1 MIDTVALREK
11 VLDLAIRGKLVPQDP
26 NDEPASVLLERIR
39 EQKHQMVR
47 EGKLKAKDIKDDS
60 VIYVG
65 EDNLH
70 YEKFADGTEKCIE
83 DEIPFE
89 LPQGWAWC
97 RLKDLFN
104 VCSAKRVLQSEWKK
118 EGIPFYRAREIVKLS
133 SNGFVDNDLFVSLE
147 HYEALKKSYGVPQA
161 GDLMVTGV
169 GTIGKVYIVQENDT
183 FYYKDASVLCFE
195 NRYGIIDSK
204 YAKIMIDSPLIQEQ
218 IHSKT
223 YGNTVDTITISTA
236 NDYLCVL
243 PPINEQKKIIEAVK
257 NVIEIT
263 SIIEEGY
270 VELKSFIARAK
281 SKILD
286 LAIRGKLVPQD
297 PNDEPASVLLE
308 RIRAEKEE
316 LIKQGKIKRDKKES
330 IIFKGEDN
338 SYYRNIGGI
347 IENIDESLPFVLPL
361 GWTWAA
367 LGQYTEKITDQV
379 ASGSFAS
386 LRENVKSLKYPDYA
400 IMVKTADF
408 SNNFTDNLT
417 YTDKAGYE
425 FLENSNLFGGE
436 LILSNI
442 GSIGKVFIVPKLNYK
457 MTLAPN
463 SVMVRFTNEVYRDYL
478 YFYLLSPWGYD
489 NLLSISGGA
498 AIQKFNKTD
507 LKTIVFPVPPLNEQ
521 HRIVEKIKSCF
532 SIIEAIQIDN

>member
-1 MIDTVALREK
+1 VIDTVALREK

-39 EQKHQMVR
+39 EQKRQMVR

-60 VIYVG
+60 IIYVG

-97 RLKDLFN
+97 RFRVFCPYGECEKYETLEISDDDWILDLEDIEKHTGRILAFVTKAERNSLSTKHKFYKGQVLYSKLRPYLNKVVIAPKDGYCTSEIIPLKLYGKILPKYIQLFLM
-104 VCSAKRVLQSEWKK
+104 SDT
-118 EGIPFYRAREIVKLS
+118 FLS
-133 SNGFVDNDLFVSLE
+133 YVNLI
-147 HYEALKKSYGVPQA
+147 SYGVKMPRLGTDDGKKAIIAIPPLKEQERIVEKYESILPNIVNLQIYSD
-161 GDLMVTGV
+161 DLYES
-169 GTIGKVYIVQENDT
+169 I
-183 FYYKDASVLCFE
+183 
-195 NRYGIIDSK
+195 SK
-204 YAKIMIDSPLIQEQ
+204 I
-218 IHSKT
+218 
-223 YGNTVDTITISTA
+223 
-236 NDYLCVL
+236 
-243 PPINEQKKIIEAVK
+243 
-257 NVIEIT
+257 
-263 SIIEEGY
+263 
-270 VELKSFIARAK
+270 K

-286 LAIRGKLVPQD
+286 LAVRGKLVPQD

-532 SIIEAIQIDN
+532 SIIDAIQTDN